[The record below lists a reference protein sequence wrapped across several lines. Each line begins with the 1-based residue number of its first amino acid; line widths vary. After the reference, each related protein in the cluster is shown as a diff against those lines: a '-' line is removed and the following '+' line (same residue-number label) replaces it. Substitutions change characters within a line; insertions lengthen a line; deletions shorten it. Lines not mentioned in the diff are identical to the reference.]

1 MFQTTTL
8 LSTDRHISSTNNKTA
23 SKRSNKNVFGI
34 EHESNVLKE
43 TSNILIRNALMTSPR
58 QNIDPY
64 ILFSCDTV
72 PLSSVKVLLEGQLYI
87 DASHRQKKI
96 NRASGKKRNN
106 TKKVGALDKHKHIQH
121 PANVIKG
128 EFWVFHNVLDPI

>member
-1 MFQTTTL
+1 MDHFLGGGENDKCFKPPPCCPPTVTFHQQIIKQPPKDQT
-8 LSTDRHISSTNNKTA
+8 
-23 SKRSNKNVFGI
+23 KNVLGI

-43 TSNILIRNALMTSPR
+43 TSNMLIRNALMTSPS

-96 NRASGKKRNN
+96 NRASGKKETTR
-106 TKKVGALDKHKHIQH
+106 KK
-121 PANVIKG
+121 
-128 EFWVFHNVLDPI
+128 